1 MTVTNFDHKV
11 VDRLA
16 HELAP
21 ALDDRGIVVAKVTEV
36 DNVERWRKAARR
48 AGRLLRLPVRTAI
61 SSDGNN
67 GLGRARTTRSSRV
80 SKLTPPIGVATMIFG
95 PLPFVRLFKPD
106 Q

>member
-21 ALDDRGIVVAKVTEV
+21 VLDDRGIVMANVSEV
-36 DNVERWRKAARR
+36 DNVERWRKGARR
-48 AGRLLRLPVRTAI
+48 AGRLLGYPVRTAI
-61 SSDGNN
+61 STDG
-67 GLGRARTTRSSRV
+67 TTVWAVLERSAQAGEQADAAN
-80 SKLTPPIGVATMIFG
+80 KVATMIFG
-95 PLPFVRLFKPD
+95 SRPFVRLLEPD

>member
-61 SSDGNN
+61 SSDG
-67 GLGRARTTRSSRV
+67 TTVWAVLERPVQPGEQADAANR
-80 SKLTPPIGVATMIFG
+80 VATMIFG
-95 PLPFVRLFKPD
+95 PRPFVRLFKPD

>member
-61 SSDGNN
+61 STDGATVWAVLERPVQPGEQADAAN
-67 GLGRARTTRSSRV
+67 R
-80 SKLTPPIGVATMIFG
+80 VATMIFG
-95 PLPFVRLFKPD
+95 PRPFVRLFKPD